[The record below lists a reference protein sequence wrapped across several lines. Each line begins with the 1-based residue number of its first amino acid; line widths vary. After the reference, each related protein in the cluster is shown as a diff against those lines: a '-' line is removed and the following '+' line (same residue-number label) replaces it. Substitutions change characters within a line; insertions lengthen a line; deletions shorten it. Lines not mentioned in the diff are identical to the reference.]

1 MSNKKIL
8 VLSIPRLEPHR
19 PPISACLV
27 ATVCKNQGHDVV
39 LRDLNIEFFHYCKE
53 QNIDYFSFNGLFDQ
67 YRNAT
72 DIEVEHLTNFID
84 SFYTSEDL
92 NSYDYVLI
100 SIFGT
105 SAHYFGGLLLSK
117 ISPNRKFKICVGGA
131 GAFVSLSGISLQSF
145 TEYYQAQGLIDDYI
159 KGECEESLKLY
170 LNGEP
175 GPGINNLNDTQIKD
189 LDSLPF
195 PDYSFVDLDKY
206 DYILGEKDIYI
217 ESSRGCV
224 RDCSY
229 CDVAA
234 FWPKYRYRNGKTMAE
249 ELIKNY
255 EVFGIRRF
263 YFTDSLVNGNLK
275 TFSQMCEVLA
285 NYNFAESIKW
295 GGQFIFRDSKSVKP
309 DHFKMIAEAGG
320 DIFYVGVET
329 GSDRIRKEMGKNFT
343 NEDIEYQLD
352 QFNKNNLKS
361 TFLMFPGY
369 VIETY
374 EDHLETVAMFKRWQK
389 YVASGTI
396 NSIELGFPLTILEK
410 SPLANQIKDM
420 QLTFLSHPTLTTNH
434 LWRSSLNPSLDFVE
448 RVRRQ
453 VELYEE
459 AIKYKWP
466 IWRFGSRAE
475 QLKEA
480 LQEFYKIK
488 SKSSKYKIINI
499 KVRNHD

>member
-1 MSNKKIL
+1 MSSKKIL

-39 LRDLNIEFFHYCKE
+39 LRDLNIEFFHYCKKE
-53 QNIDYFSFNGLFDQ
+53 KINYYSFNGVFDR

-72 DIEVEHLTNFID
+72 DIEVEHLTNFIN
-84 SFYTSEDL
+84 SFCKSEDL
-92 NSYDYVLI
+92 NSYDFVLI
-100 SIFGT
+100 SVFGVST
-105 SAHYFGGLLLSK
+105 HYFGGLLLSK
-117 ISPNRKFKICVGGA
+117 ISPNRKFKICVGGN
-131 GAFVSLSGISLQSF
+131 GAFVSLTGISLQSF
-145 TEYYQAQGLIDDYI
+145 AEYYQTRKLIDDYI

-170 LNGEP
+170 LSGQT
-175 GPGINNLNDTQIKD
+175 GPGINNLNDAQIKD
-189 LDSLPF
+189 LNSLPF
-195 PDYSFVDLDKY
+195 PDYSFIDLNDY

-234 FWPKYRYRNGKTMAE
+234 YWPKYRYRSGKIMAE
-249 ELIKNY
+249 EIIKNY
-255 EVFGIRRF
+255 EVFGIKRF

-285 NYNFAESIKW
+285 NYNFTESIKW

-320 DIFYVGVET
+320 DVFYVGVET
-329 GSDRIRKEMGKNFT
+329 GSDKIRKEMGKNFT

-352 QFNKNNLKS
+352 QFDKNKLKC

-369 VIETY
+369 VTETY
-374 EDHLETVAMFKRWQK
+374 DDHLETVAMFKRWQK

-396 NSIELGFPLTILEK
+396 NSIELGFPLIILEK
-410 SPLANQIKDM
+410 TPLAKQIKDM
-420 QLTFLSHPTLTTNH
+420 QISFLSHSTLATNH
-434 LWRSSLNPSLDFVE
+434 LWRSDLNLNLDFVE

-459 AIKYKWP
+459 AVKYKWP
-466 IWRFGSRAE
+466 IWRFESRAE
-475 QLKEA
+475 ELKEA
-480 LQEFYKIK
+480 LREFYKIK
-488 SKSSKYKIINI
+488 SKGSKYKVIDI